1 MPIILT
7 VLAYFAVLFGIS
19 RLTARRSTNET
30 FYRAD
35 RRSPWYMVAFGM
47 VGASISGVTFV
58 SVPGMM
64 QQSQM
69 TYLQTCLGFV
79 LGYVMVAFVL
89 LPLYYRLNLTSI
101 YTYLGLRYGPSSQK
115 TGSLFF
121 ILSRLMGS
129 AIRMYLVV
137 FVLYEYIFKDWGLPF
152 WVPAVV
158 FILIILAYTFKG
170 GVKTVVWTDTLQTTF
185 LLLAAAVTVVC
196 ILRRLDISFFALMR
210 EAADQGY
217 TRVFETDWTASKFYV
232 KQLLSGAFITIAM
245 TGLDQD
251 MMQKNLSCRSLKD
264 ARKNIL
270 TSSGLFVVVNIL
282 FLCLG
287 AALVAY
293 AQRTGFALPVNGD
306 GVVVNDKIFPSVA
319 FSLSKFTTVV
329 FVIGLVAA
337 GYSSAD
343 GTLTALTTTVCF
355 DFLHFDSSNRT
366 EEEKKRLRY
375 LIHIGFAL
383 MYLIIIVV
391 FKPFHRESLIDTI
404 FAVAGYTYGPLL
416 GLFAFGLFTRRKVRR
431 DSWVPLMALVP
442 PVLCFFLD
450 RYSQVL
456 FHGYRFGFEL
466 LLLNGLLM
474 FLLLWVFS
482 RKGDASA
489 QV

>member
-1 MPIILT
+1 MH
-7 VLAYFAVLFGIS
+7 F
-19 RLTARRSTNET
+19 TARKGDNNAYYSGNRK
-30 FYRAD
+30 
-35 RRSPWYMVAFGM
+35 SPWFVVAYGM
-47 VGASISGVTFV
+47 IGASLSGVTFM
-58 SVPGMM
+58 SVPGGVYTG
-64 QQSQM
+64 QF
-69 TYLQTCLGFV
+69 TYLPLVF
-79 LGYVMVAFVL
+79 GYVIGYVVIAYVL

-101 YTYLGLRYGPSSQK
+101 YSYLGMRYGPASQR

-137 FVLYEYIFKDWGLPF
+137 FVLYEYIFKEWGVPF
-152 WVPAVV
+152 WIPAVV

-170 GVKTVVWTDTLQTTF
+170 GIKTVVWTDTLQTTF

-196 ILRRLDISFFALMR
+196 IVRRLDISFFALMR

-217 TRVFETDWTASKFYV
+217 TRVFETDWTHSKFYV

-251 MMQKNLSCRSLKD
+251 MMQKNLSCKSLKD

-287 AALVAY
+287 ASLIAY
-293 AQRTGFALPVNGD
+293 ARHTGFALPANAD
-306 GVVVNDKIFPSVA
+306 GIVVNDKIFPSVA
-319 FSLSKFTTVV
+319 FSLSRFTTVV

-355 DFLHFDSSNRT
+355 DFLNFGGSGRS
-366 EEEKKRLRY
+366 EAEKKRLRY
-375 LIHIGFAL
+375 IIHTSFAML
-383 MYLIIIVV
+383 YLLIIIL

-431 DSWVPLMALVP
+431 DAWVPLLALLP

-466 LLLNGLLM
+466 LLLNGLVM
-474 FLLLWVFS
+474 FMLLLLFS
-482 RKGDASA
+482 KSDPDAA
-489 QV
+489 KR